1 MVESQQFFSFCFVSF
16 TRSTNFDRKSSHHQK
31 QKIKKKKKIIFKI
44 LFKKKGEKKIYEI
57 EKKGR
62 RARLRIQK
70 AKLAPDLNRLLIK
83 RRMRK
88 KGTSASQ
95 SSISSYGTSLSRGVQ
110 QLLSSFFFSLSWELL
125 LLLLNEDGPSFPP
138 QPPERKEKRPSR
150 IFA

>member
-62 RARLRIQK
+62 RARLRIR

-95 SSISSYGTSLSRGVQ
+95 SSIRLYNTHTHTHTRIRRITLSGGPTASPHH
-110 QLLSSFFFSLSWELL
+110 LLQSCCCCLSFAAVE
-125 LLLLNEDGPSFPP
+125 
-138 QPPERKEKRPSR
+138 
-150 IFA
+150 